1 MTWLKIIAAL
11 ALATVLVA
19 ACQKRD
25 TGLIDQGRT
34 EQRAVDQKAQDKIKA
49 DAAFELAA
57 QTALTNAAEDRTLA
71 LKQELEVAR
80 ETAQTANRAAV
91 AARAAGQRLR
101 FVAQEAPADRC
112 GGGGGGAQ
120 AAPDLAASD
129 PGPAY
134 VELPAEVNRRL
145 WELAGE
151 AESLAIDYRTIYA
164 WANNPEMVCTL
175 QSQP

>member
-1 MTWLKIIAAL
+1 MIWLKLIAAL
-11 ALATVLVA
+11 ALATVLVV

-25 TGLIDQGRT
+25 AGLIDQGRT

-71 LKQELEVAR
+71 LKQELEAAR

-101 FVAQEAPADRC
+101 FVAEAPSDRC

-120 AAPDLAASD
+120 TAPDIAASD

-134 VELPAEVNRRL
+134 VELPEPINRNL
-145 WELAGE
+145 WGYAGD
-151 AESLAIDYRTIYA
+151 AESLAIDYGVLYR
-164 WANNPEMVCTL
+164 WANNPAMVCTL
-175 QSQP
+175 SSKP